1 MAPVRPPGMP
11 KTNSMPA
18 CSSTRTIASGTETCE
33 SRSRVAM
40 SQPFFEEL
48 EIDSMMSKN
57 SCTEHTTRRQLQQQA
72 CNTHQAGLISGVG
85 AIGGKACCA
94 RGGWPLQMLRY
105 QHLAL
110 CSQAVSG

>member
-40 SQPFFEEL
+40 SQPFFEEV
-48 EIDSMMSKN
+48 ERDSMLSKN
-57 SCTEHTTRRQLQQQA
+57 SCAEHTTRRQLQQQV
-72 CNTHQAGLISGVG
+72 CTTHQGSTKGLLPHTGPCTLTPRDPG
-85 AIGGKACCA
+85 LGTA
-94 RGGWPLQMLRY
+94 RRTVWWQK
-105 QHLAL
+105 
-110 CSQAVSG
+110 